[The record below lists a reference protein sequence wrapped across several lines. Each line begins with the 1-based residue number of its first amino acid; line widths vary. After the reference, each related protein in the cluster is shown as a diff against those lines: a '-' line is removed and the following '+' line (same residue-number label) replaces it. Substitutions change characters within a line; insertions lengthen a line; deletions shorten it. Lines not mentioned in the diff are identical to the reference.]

1 MLRARYRKLLLSAIA
16 PLAILASLGGATLLD
31 AAAPPLRVNGS
42 TTINPV
48 VVEASNLLRAEK
60 GLVIQVDTQGGSSG
74 GMAALGERR
83 AEIAMVS
90 RPLVDEDRVKY
101 PKAHF
106 VGTRIG
112 LDGVALIVSRDLWE
126 GGIKALTKAQ
136 VRGLYEGKIKNWKE
150 IGGPDR
156 RVVFFNKEAGRGT
169 WEVFAHWVYGDPKKA
184 PLVNL
189 PEVGAN
195 EEARSKVSATPG
207 SISQLS
213 AAWADNRRI
222 FAVGLKGEDGKILLP
237 TPAAIL
243 DGSYPLNRPLQLV
256 TDGPPQGAAKLL
268 IDLILSPRG
277 QALVRKNGYQPIGKE
292 SGR

>member
-1 MLRARYRKLLLSAIA
+1 MLRARFRKLLLTAMT
-16 PLAILASLGGATLLD
+16 PLALLALLGGTTLLD

-48 VVEASNLLRAEK
+48 VVEASNLLRVEK
-60 GLVIQVDTQGGSSG
+60 GLAIQVDTQGGSSG
-74 GMAALGERR
+74 GMAALGEHR
-83 AEIAMVS
+83 AEVAMVS

-184 PLVNL
+184 PLVSL

-222 FAVGLKGEDGKILLP
+222 FAVGLKGEDGKVLLP

-256 TDGPPQGAAKLL
+256 TEGPPQGAAKLL

>member
-1 MLRARYRKLLLSAIA
+1 M
-16 PLAILASLGGATLLD
+16 
-31 AAAPPLRVNGS
+31 
-42 TTINPV
+42 

-60 GLVIQVDTQGGSSG
+60 GLAIQVDTQGGSSG
-74 GMAALGERR
+74 GMAALGEHR

-90 RPLVDEDRVKY
+90 RPLVDEDRVKF
-101 PKAHF
+101 PQAHF

-222 FAVGLKGEDGKILLP
+222 FAVGLKGEDGKVLLP

-256 TDGPPQGAAKLL
+256 TEGPPQGAAKLL

>member
-1 MLRARYRKLLLSAIA
+1 MLRTRYRKLLLTAIA
-16 PLAILASLGGATLLD
+16 PLAILASLAGATLLD
-31 AAAPPLRVNGS
+31 AAAAPLRVNGS

-48 VVEASNLLRAEK
+48 VVEASNLLRAEQ
-60 GLVIQVDTQGGSSG
+60 GLAIQVDTQGGSSG
-74 GMAALGERR
+74 GMAALGEHR

-90 RPLVDEDRVKY
+90 RPLVDEDHVKY
-101 PKAHF
+101 PKARF

-150 IGGPDR
+150 IGGPNR

-169 WEVFAHWVYGDPKKA
+169 WEVFAHWVYGDPGKA
-184 PLVNL
+184 PLVSL

-222 FAVGLKGEDGKILLP
+222 FAVGLKGEDGKVLLP

-243 DGSYPLNRPLQLV
+243 DGSYPLSRPLQLV
-256 TDGPPQGAAKLL
+256 TDGPPQGAAKVL
-268 IDLILSPRG
+268 IDLVMSPRG

-292 SGR
+292 SGH